1 MNKYYIQVIN
11 NEVNGHP
18 VTAENLAYVIN
29 GEVNDSSLKEFNYVP
44 IEENMP
50 ELAPNQIC
58 SENGWSKKEDGSF
71 SINWEI
77 TTFSQEEMLDRL
89 IRGRRGFELVSSDWT
104 QMADSPLSPAKKQE
118 WAEYRQALR
127 DLTTLYPN
135 PIDYDDVEWPD
146 RPSK

>member
-29 GEVNDSSLKEFNYVP
+29 GEVNDNSLKEFNYVP

-71 SINWEI
+71 
-77 TTFSQEEMLDRL
+77 
-89 IRGRRGFELVSSDWT
+89 
-104 QMADSPLSPAKKQE
+104 
-118 WAEYRQALR
+118 
-127 DLTTLYPN
+127 
-135 PIDYDDVEWPD
+135 
-146 RPSK
+146 